1 MFETKKAWDLIFLKL
16 DHFSGF
22 ILRQVVILSSMFHIF
37 IYVIFIFFLYKD
49 ICISQPWPM
58 LLAHGSDPGPR
69 PQALV
74 LALNLYFSVLVLV
87 SNSCFP
93 AIQAFIGLL

>member
-37 IYVIFIFFLYKD
+37 IYVIFICL
-49 ICISQPWPM
+49 S
-58 LLAHGSDPGPR
+58 L
-69 PQALV
+69 
-74 LALNLYFSVLVLV
+74 
-87 SNSCFP
+87 
-93 AIQAFIGLL
+93 